1 MATIVG
7 GIGTTHVP
15 SIGKA
20 IAEKKQNDPYWRPFF
35 KGFDYVHYWLA
46 RTKPDVA
53 VVFYNDHGLNFF
65 LDKLPTFAV
74 GASAEYRSEDE
85 GWGIP
90 VSRPVPGD
98 ADMSWHLINT
108 LVADEFDVTMCQ
120 DMLIDHAVTIPMA
133 LMWPSAASSDRPWP
147 VKIVPVEINTVQ
159 HPLPSMARC
168 LKLGRSIGRALE
180 TYPRDLRVA
189 IVGTGGLSH
198 QLDGTRAGF
207 VNKEFDALCLDKI
220 VAEPEAQR
228 SAVRRNR
235 TIGPVVASDRRR
247 KHRHFDDA
255 LPHRTVVELNGHA
268 IGRIERALVPS
279 RHPDV
284 TRIVD
289 PGTRRNAGFV
299 YKVQFPIGLRQ
310 IGERR
315 RRGEAQ
321 PHTLE
326 LTREIKDLR
335 GCAGQTRRQDSRGA
349 NKRHRPRS
357 HRPASLKM
365 NV

>member
-20 IAEKKQNDPYWRPFF
+20 IAEGKQGDPYWKPFF
-35 KGFDYVHYWLA
+35 RGFDYVHDWLA

-98 ADMSWHLINT
+98 ADLSWHLINT

-189 IVGTGGLSH
+189 VVGTGGLSVRA
-198 QLDGTRAGF
+198 QASSTRISTRF
-207 VNKEFDALCLDKI
+207 VST
-220 VAEPEAQR
+220 R
-228 SAVRRNR
+228 SSPSRRRSPAIRSMSWWNCR
-235 TIGPVVASDRRR
+235 DRRAWS
-247 KHRHFDDA
+247 FS
-255 LPHRTVVELNGHA
+255 
-268 IGRIERALVPS
+268 IGWRCAVP
-279 RHPDV
+279 
-284 TRIVD
+284 
-289 PGTRRNAGFV
+289 
-299 YKVQFPIGLRQ
+299 
-310 IGERR
+310 
-315 RRGEAQ
+315 
-321 PHTLE
+321 
-326 LTREIKDLR
+326 
-335 GCAGQTRRQDSRGA
+335 
-349 NKRHRPRS
+349 
-357 HRPASLKM
+357 
-365 NV
+365 

>member
-7 GIGTTHVP
+7 GIGTTYVP

-20 IAEKKQNDPYWRPFF
+20 IAEGKQSDPYWKPFF
-35 KGFDYVHYWLA
+35 RGFDYVHDWLA

-98 ADMSWHLINT
+98 ADLSWHLINT

-189 IVGTGGLSH
+189 VVGTGGLSH

-207 VNKEFDALCLDKI
+207 VNKDFDALCLDKI
-220 VAEPEAQR
+220 VAEPEALARYSIHELVELSGSQGVEFLNWMAMR
-228 SAVRRNR
+228 GALTGRVSELNRNYH
-235 TIGPVVASDRRR
+235 IPVSNTA
-247 KHRHFDDA
+247 A
-255 LPHRTVVELNGHA
+255 ATVVYDNQA
-268 IGRIERALVPS
+268 AFERKA
-279 RHPDV
+279 
-284 TRIVD
+284 
-289 PGTRRNAGFV
+289 A
-299 YKVQFPIGLRQ
+299 
-310 IGERR
+310 
-315 RRGEAQ
+315 
-321 PHTLE
+321 
-326 LTREIKDLR
+326 
-335 GCAGQTRRQDSRGA
+335 
-349 NKRHRPRS
+349 
-357 HRPASLKM
+357 
-365 NV
+365 